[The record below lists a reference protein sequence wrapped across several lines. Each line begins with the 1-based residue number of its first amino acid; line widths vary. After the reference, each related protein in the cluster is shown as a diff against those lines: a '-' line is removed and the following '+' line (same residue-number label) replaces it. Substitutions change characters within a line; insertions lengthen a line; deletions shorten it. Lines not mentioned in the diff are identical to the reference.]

1 MGARMGWLAVVSGGI
16 AAALFWSD
24 DQTWLLVLAAIS
36 VVGSL
41 WSYGVMH
48 NFALESARRRQ
59 NYSGEFYDFRVTD
72 LDAVPN
78 WLAKANF
85 LFSVGAFIL
94 LVVAVVVKFS

>member
-1 MGARMGWLAVVSGGI
+1 
-16 AAALFWSD
+16 
-24 DQTWLLVLAAIS
+24 
-36 VVGSL
+36 
-41 WSYGVMH
+41 MH